1 MADTPPDTAEAPSLP
16 EEGIVRWFNA
26 TKRIGAIT
34 RPDGSTIFIPPHGL
48 AAGQGSLNGGQAVT
62 FIAKVNAIGPYAG
75 EVRERVEG
83 TAAVQDLIAKIA
95 ADLGETNKWAITQ
108 IQRIVRYLG
117 SEAALR
123 YVAEAL
129 QIEAAGGMLLPD
141 GSRRRTLGGVFFAT
155 VRSQMPEDLRVRIF
169 PPTPNQRKPK
179 PPRPEGAP
187 PLPPPPPPAP
197 ALPQITWEDRI
208 AKIAALR
215 PDSGKVTSVKVTII
229 GRPNRVEEGA
239 QFTLL
244 TLIHTGPLPAMPKGI
259 PTPTTIPATTYAV
272 YIGRKQWR
280 QVAEAIQNPEDLL
293 IVEGAQIYDPAAK
306 AIAVFATKTT
316 TKMLQQAQRPPKQP
330 EAQG

>member
-1 MADTPPDTAEAPSLP
+1 MAENPPDTAEAPSAP

-48 AAGQGSLNGGQAVT
+48 AAGQESLNGGQAVT

-75 EVRERVEG
+75 DVRERVEG
-83 TAAVQDLIAKIA
+83 TAAVQELIAKIA

-117 SEAALR
+117 SEAALG

-215 PDSGKVTSVKVTII
+215 PNSGKVTSVKVTII
-229 GRPNRVEEGA
+229 GRPSRVEEGA

-244 TLIHTGPLPAMPKGI
+244 PLIHTGPLPAMPKGI
-259 PTPTTIPATTYAV
+259 PAPTTIPATTYAV

-316 TKMLQQAQRPPKQP
+316 TKMLQQALRPPKQP

>member
-1 MADTPPDTAEAPSLP
+1 MAENPPDTADAPSAP

-26 TKRIGAIT
+26 TKHIGAIT

-48 AAGQGSLNGGQAVT
+48 AAGQGSLIGGQSVT
-62 FIAKVNAIGPYAG
+62 FISKVNAIGPYAG
-75 EVRERVEG
+75 EVRECIEG
-83 TAAVQDLIAKIA
+83 AAEVRDLIAKIA
-95 ADLGETNKWAITQ
+95 ADLGETNTWAIIQ

-123 YVAEAL
+123 YVAEAQ

-155 VRSQMPEDLRVRIF
+155 VRSQMPEDQRARIF
-169 PPTPNQRKPK
+169 PPIQNQRKPK
-179 PPRPEGAP
+179 APRPEGAP
-187 PLPPPPPPAP
+187 PPPPPEP

-215 PDSGKVTSVKVTII
+215 PNSGKVTSVKVTII
-229 GRPNRVEEGA
+229 GRPSRVEEGA

-259 PTPTTIPATTYAV
+259 PTPTTIPTTTYAV

-280 QVAEAIQNPEDLL
+280 QVAEALQNPEDVL

-306 AIAVFATKTT
+306 AITVFSTKTT